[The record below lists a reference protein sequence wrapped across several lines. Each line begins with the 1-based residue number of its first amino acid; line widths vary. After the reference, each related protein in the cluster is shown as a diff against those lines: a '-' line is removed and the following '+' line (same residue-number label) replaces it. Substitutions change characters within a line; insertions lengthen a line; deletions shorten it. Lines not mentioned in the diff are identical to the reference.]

1 MSPTKRYGPL
11 AKLIKALLPPAAT
24 NLLLRMGLAGNRFK
38 YGYKSWT
45 DAEADCSGYDSSL
58 ITQALLRSSRRVRDG
73 DVAYERD
80 GVEFD
85 SIQYSWPLLAAVL
98 GTQMAT
104 KDLKVL
110 DWGGSLGSTFRQNK
124 HLLESA
130 GIQLEW
136 LVVEQKH
143 LVEIGTSEFTLGALS
158 FSESM
163 TGIPVGQY
171 DLVMLASSICYIQ
184 DPERVLSEIAG
195 LQPKR
200 IVFDRTPESR
210 SGIDQIGVQR
220 VGKGIYKASY
230 PIRAFA
236 PDSLAKYLSPH
247 YKLVFDWES
256 DLQPDPKTISK
267 GYCFDRV

>member
-1 MSPTKRYGPL
+1 MVG
-11 AKLIKALLPPAAT
+11 IGDWLPPAVKRT
-24 NLLLRMGLAGNRFK
+24 LIRMGLAGNRFDF
-38 YGYKSWT
+38 GYDSWN
-45 DAEADCSGYDSSL
+45 EARAKCSGYDSDTITKSL
-58 ITQALLRSSRRVRDG
+58 VSASRRVRDG
-73 DVAYERD
+73 EIAYERD

-85 SIQYSWPLLAAVL
+85 AIQYSWPLLAAIL
-98 GTQMAT
+98 GSPRRSQKLA
-104 KDLKVL
+104 VL
-110 DWGGSLGSTFRQNK
+110 DWGGSLGSTYRQNK

-130 GIQLEW
+130 GIELNW

-143 LVEIGTSEFTLGALS
+143 LVEIGTSEFTTAALS

-163 TGIPVGQY
+163 SGIPVGQY
-171 DLVMLASSICYIQ
+171 DVAILASSICYIQ

-210 SGIDQIGVQR
+210 SGTGQIGVQR

-236 PDSLAKYLSPH
+236 PYSLAKYLYPH

-267 GYCFDRV
+267 GYCFDRI

>member
-1 MSPTKRYGPL
+1 MVG
-11 AKLIKALLPPAAT
+11 IGEWLPPAVKRT
-24 NLLLRMGLAGNRFK
+24 LIGMGLAGNRFDF
-38 YGYKSWT
+38 GYDSWT
-45 DAEADCSGYDSSL
+45 EARAKCSGYDSDTITKSL
-58 ITQALLRSSRRVRDG
+58 VSASRRVRDG
-73 DVAYERD
+73 EIAYERD

-85 SIQYSWPLLAAVL
+85 VIQYSWPLLAAIL
-98 GTQMAT
+98 GSPRSSQKLA
-104 KDLKVL
+104 VL
-110 DWGGSLGSTFRQNK
+110 DWGGSLGSTYRQNK
-124 HLLESA
+124 YLLESA

-136 LVVEQKH
+136 LVVEQRH
-143 LVEIGTSEFTLGALS
+143 LVEIGTSEFTSGALS

-163 TGIPVGQY
+163 SGITVGQY
-171 DLVMLASSICYIQ
+171 DVAILASSICYIQ
-184 DPERVLSEIAG
+184 DPERVLSEIAV

-210 SGIDQIGVQR
+210 SGADQIGVQR

-236 PDSLAKYLSPH
+236 PDSLAKYLSPQ

-267 GYCFDRV
+267 GYCFDRI